1 MNKTLEKIGFG
12 GGCHWCTEAVFQS
25 LKGVPKV
32 KQGWIRSVP
41 PNDTF
46 SEAVVVYYDK
56 EEIELKT
63 LLQIHLLT
71 HSSTS
76 QHSMRS
82 KYRSAIYTFSERQ
95 AKDILKLLTILQ
107 QEFDQPL
114 ITKVLPFEAF
124 KENIEQY
131 QNYYYTNPQL
141 PFCQTYIAP
150 KLSFLQKRFSQIV
163 TKPNRD

>member
-1 MNKTLEKIGFG
+1 
-12 GGCHWCTEAVFQS
+12 
-25 LKGVPKV
+25 
-32 KQGWIRSVP
+32 
-41 PNDTF
+41 
-46 SEAVVVYYDK
+46 
-56 EEIELKT
+56 
-63 LLQIHLLT
+63 
-71 HSSTS
+71 
-76 QHSMRS
+76 MRS